1 MGRLIEIQDA
11 LDCPASLTVAVGD
24 LLQFSATGGH
34 VKSGAGIVEM
44 LGPFLSA
51 VLADNGEPVAPMGA
65 PNVAFFLAHRP
76 GRAVID
82 VITGDPWQASR
93 TTTLTIDVTDPA

>member
-11 LDCPASLTVAVGD
+11 LECPASLTVTAGD

-34 VKSGAGIVEM
+34 IESGAGIVEM
-44 LGPFLSA
+44 LGPLVSA
-51 VLADNGEPVAPMGA
+51 VLANNGEPIAPMGA
-65 PNVAFFLAHRP
+65 PNVVFFLARCP

-82 VITGDPWQASR
+82 VVTGDPWQAP
-93 TTTLTIDVTDPA
+93 LTIEVKEPA